1 MIEAW
6 RLCRAP
12 YATLDGD
19 GARQFGGRWNSPG
32 RPVVYL
38 AEHPA
43 LALVEVLVH
52 LDLTPETLPDDYVM
66 LRADLPDDP
75 PPEHAGPA
83 GLADPR
89 EVGDAWLARRAVPL
103 LRVPSVI
110 VPQAMNLLLDPLHPA
125 ARAARIAAVEP
136 FHFDPRLLRVA

>member
-1 MIEAW
+1 LIEAW

-19 GARQFGGRWNSPG
+19 GARRFGGRWNSPG

-52 LDLTPETLPDDYVM
+52 LDLVPDSLPDDYVM
-66 LRADLPDDP
+66 LRAALPDDP
-75 PPEHAGPA
+75 PPEQVGPQGA
-83 GLADPR
+83 ADPR
-89 EVGDAWLARRAVPL
+89 AFGDAWLARRAVPV
-103 LRVPSVI
+103 LRVPSVL
-110 VPQAMNLLLDPLHPA
+110 VPQAANLLLDPLHPA
-125 ARAARIAAVEP
+125 ARAARIVAVEP
-136 FHFDPRLLRVA
+136 FRFDPRLLRAA